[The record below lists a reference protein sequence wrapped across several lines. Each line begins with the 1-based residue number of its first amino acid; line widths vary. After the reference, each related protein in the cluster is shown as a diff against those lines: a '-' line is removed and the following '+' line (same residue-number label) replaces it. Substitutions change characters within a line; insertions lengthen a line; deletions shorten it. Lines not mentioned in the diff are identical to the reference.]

1 MPIPWRRYLRA
12 LPVAVA
18 VGVIA
23 LLTLEPRGRQ
33 APLSA
38 ATPWNCLVCGP
49 FGTVD
54 VLLNLA
60 LFVPLGFALGR
71 VGLSPLRAALVGLAL
86 SGAVELLQAT
96 IVAGRDSSLSD
107 LITNTSGAALGAILA
122 AGLPR
127 LLRPESALA
136 ARLTGGTAIA
146 WLATLAL
153 TGWAVQ
159 PDLPASGLTL
169 RKAPIVPMYD
179 RFPGEIR
186 SLMFN
191 EIERD
196 PGRIEPGAVQD
207 GGPVTL
213 TVEASLLNWPEV
225 TAPIADVVD
234 ERWNTVAILGQLG
247 QKITFTVR
255 SRSQSLKL
263 RAPSAKVYRALPPP
277 RGQTFRAGGRLDDRS
292 LSAFATVGGTRQTT
306 ETRLTP
312 GLGWMLV
319 LPLGFYPF
327 DYRPD
332 ITSAVWTALP
342 LLLLGYWSRLSRT
355 RPVMALFVWG
365 GVLGAGLVVIP
376 PLTGSASQ
384 GWETTAACT
393 VALLLGWVAAGY
405 ASRLVTAVVPPS
417 ARSAASP

>member
-1 MPIPWRRYLRA
+1 MTTPWRRYLRA
-12 LPVAVA
+12 LPVALA

-71 VGLSPLRAALVGLAL
+71 VGLSPLRSALAGLAL
-86 SGAVELLQAT
+86 SWAVELLQAT
-96 IVAGRDSSLSD
+96 IVAGRDASLSD
-107 LITNTSGAALGAILA
+107 LITNTTGAALGALLA
-122 AGLPR
+122 RALPR
-127 LLRPESALA
+127 LLGPEPELA
-136 ARLTGGTAIA
+136 ARLAGGTAVV

-159 PDLPASGLTL
+159 PDLSATGLTL
-169 RKAPIVPMYD
+169 RKAPIVPMFD
-179 RFPGEIR
+179 RFPGEIG
-186 SLMFN
+186 SLIFN
-191 EIERD
+191 DIERD
-196 PGRIEPGAVQD
+196 PGRLEPGEVQD
-207 GGPVTL
+207 GEPVML
-213 TVEASLLNWPEV
+213 AVEASLMNWPEV

-277 RGQTFRAGGRLDDRS
+277 RGQAFGAGGRLDDRS

-306 ETRLTP
+306 ETHLTP

-342 LLLLGYWSRLSRT
+342 LLLLGYWTRLSRP
-355 RPVMALFVWG
+355 RPPTALSAWG
-365 GVLGAGLVVIP
+365 AVLATGLVMIP

-384 GWETTAACT
+384 GWETTAACA

-405 ASRLVTAVVPPS
+405 ASRLVTAAVPPS